1 MKNRWDIAKADQNLV
16 EKISRE
22 RKVSEIIACL
32 LVLRGVST
40 YHEAERFFRPKIS
53 NLHDPFLMK
62 GMNEAVKRIELAL
75 NRKEGVLIYGD
86 YDVDG
91 TTSVAMIYSFM
102 TRFTDN
108 VGYYIPDRYS
118 EGYGVSFQGIDY
130 AQENNYSLII
140 ALDCGIRAV
149 KQIDYASNKNID
161 FIVCDHH
168 NPGVNIPR
176 AVSIL
181 NPKQI
186 DCNYPFKELSG
197 CGVGFKLI
205 QALSYNLNIEFTQI
219 AEYLDLVSISIGAD
233 IVDITGENRILA
245 FYGLRIINKS
255 PRVGIKTLMN
265 KAKRS
270 KQLDMLDVIFG
281 IAPRIN
287 AAGRINHGK
296 VAVGL
301 LVENHIKEANLISD
315 EIEKY
320 NTERKDLDK
329 SITSQ
334 ALEMVDV
341 KRRSNIV
348 YNDSWHKGVVGIVAS
363 RLIEQYYKP
372 TIVLTKDGENYTGS
386 ARSVKGFNIYNA
398 LLECDHLLE
407 KFGGHKYAA
416 GLSVKSSNLKL
427 FIEEFEKIVCRVIG
441 DNDTT
446 NVINVDMDISLN
458 DINFKLHRIIE
469 QFAPFGPKNRLPLFI
484 TRNIS
489 EITDLRKIGKN
500 KDHISM
506 NIRVGEKDIK
516 CIGFNLSYLYDSLSN
531 KTLFDMCYSIHKN
544 EWQGTT
550 SLQLR
555 IKDIHFHQ

>member
-1 MKNRWDIAKADQNLV
+1 
-16 EKISRE
+16 
-22 RKVSEIIACL
+22 
-32 LVLRGVST
+32 
-40 YHEAERFFRPKIS
+40 
-53 NLHDPFLMK
+53 
-62 GMNEAVKRIELAL
+62 
-75 NRKEGVLIYGD
+75 
-86 YDVDG
+86 
-91 TTSVAMIYSFM
+91 
-102 TRFTDN
+102 
-108 VGYYIPDRYS
+108 
-118 EGYGVSFQGIDY
+118 
-130 AQENNYSLII
+130 
-140 ALDCGIRAV
+140 
-149 KQIDYASNKNID
+149 
-161 FIVCDHH
+161 
-168 NPGVNIPR
+168 
-176 AVSIL
+176 
-181 NPKQI
+181 
-186 DCNYPFKELSG
+186 
-197 CGVGFKLI
+197 
-205 QALSYNLNIEFTQI
+205 
-219 AEYLDLVSISIGAD
+219 
-233 IVDITGENRILA
+233 
-245 FYGLRIINKS
+245 
-255 PRVGIKTLMN
+255 
-265 KAKRS
+265 
-270 KQLDMLDVIFG
+270 MLDVIFG

>member
-1 MKNRWDIAKADQNLV
+1 MKNSWEIAKTDQNLV

-22 RKVSEIIACL
+22 LKVSEIIAHL

-40 YHEAERFFRPKIS
+40 YQEAERFFRPKIL
-53 NLHDPFLMK
+53 NLHDPYLMK
-62 GMNEAVKRIELAL
+62 GMNEAVKRIELAI

-91 TTSVAMIYSFM
+91 TTSVAMMYSFM
-102 TRFTDN
+102 TRFIDN

-130 AQENNYSLII
+130 AQDNNYSLII

-186 DCNYPFKELSG
+186 GCNYPFKELSG

-255 PRVGIKTLMN
+255 PRVGIQTLMN
-265 KAKRS
+265 KIKRS
-270 KQLDMLDVIFG
+270 KKLDMLDVIFG

-301 LVENHIKEANLISD
+301 LVENHLKEAGLISE

-334 ALEMVDV
+334 ALEMVDI

-441 DNDTT
+441 DNDAI
-446 NVINVDMDISLN
+446 NVINVDMDINLN

-469 QFAPFGPKNRLPLFI
+469 QFAPFGPKNRSPLFI

-489 EITDLRKIGKN
+489 EITDLKRIGKN

-506 NIRVGEKDIK
+506 NIRINEKTIK
-516 CIGFNLSYLYDSLSN
+516 CIGFNLSHLYDSLS
-531 KTLFDMCYSIHKN
+531 KKIPFDMCYSIHKN
-544 EWQGTT
+544 EWQGAT

-555 IKDIHFHQ
+555 IKDVDFH